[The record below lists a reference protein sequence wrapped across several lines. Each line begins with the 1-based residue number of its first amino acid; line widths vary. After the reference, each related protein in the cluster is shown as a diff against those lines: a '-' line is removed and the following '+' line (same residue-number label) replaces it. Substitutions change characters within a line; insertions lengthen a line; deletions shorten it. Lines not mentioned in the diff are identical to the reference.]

1 MNVKA
6 VKVQPHKSSLGNM
19 DANLMALLVYLAPII
34 LAWIPVIKYVA
45 WAVPLVVFFIEKDS
59 KFVKFHSMQAIL
71 LSAVGAVLGFIL
83 SVIIAGAIAVSY
95 ANSYGY
101 GALGALGIV
110 SFLALIITIIIIV
123 FEIIAMVRAYGY
135 VAYRIPLIGN
145 WAAKIAGWED
155 ANQDAGY
162 GQPGTY
168 YPPAAPVAPAEP
180 VAAPVA
186 EPAVEAPQQE
196 TYDQAPAAPVA
207 PAEPVAEP
215 AVEPAVEPAEPD
227 PAGET
232 KPDGK

>member
-1 MNVKA
+1 MNAKA
-6 VKVQPHKSSLGNM
+6 VQVQPHKSSLGNM

-45 WAVPLVVFFIEKDS
+45 WAVPLVVFFLEKDS

-83 SVIIAGAIAVSY
+83 SVIVAGAIAVGY

-101 GALGALGIV
+101 GALGALGVV

-145 WAAKIAGWED
+145 WAAKIVGWED
-155 ANQDAGY
+155 QTQSAGY
-162 GQPGTY
+162 AQPGAY
-168 YPPAAPVAPAEP
+168 YPPA
-180 VAAPVA
+180 
-186 EPAVEAPQQE
+186 
-196 TYDQAPAAPVA
+196 APAAPVA
-207 PAEPVAEP
+207 PAETAVPAAEAPQQGTYDQAPAEPVVAPAEP
-215 AVEPAVEPAEPD
+215 AAEVP
-227 PAGET
+227 
-232 KPDGK
+232 KPEGK